1 MGTSRALG
9 VIVMIRWRIGLAV
22 AGLCAALVLAGC
34 GSGDSPGPDGSSV
47 SSSPVPSGPVSSSPV
62 SSPVSSASLSEDEL
76 YAEAERV
83 YRAYF
88 ELEQDTFAAGGAE
101 TLPEGMDE
109 YVMDPFANILVQG
122 FSQVFDRGWRMQPG
136 TRARIVYVKRTPE
149 IAREDSLA
157 TLQVCVDSSQSPLV
171 DSEDNIIGGGY
182 DTNRLFFRYDSDGL
196 LKIYGSNKM
205 EDDSCEG

>member
-1 MGTSRALG
+1 
-9 VIVMIRWRIGLAV
+9 MIRWRIGLVV
-22 AGLCAALVLAGC
+22 AGLCSALALAGC
-34 GSGDSPGPDGSSV
+34 GSDGSSGPDD
-47 SSSPVPSGPVSSSPV
+47 SSAGSSPV
-62 SSPVSSASLSEDEL
+62 SVSSTPASPLPVSPVSLSEDEL

-101 TLPEGMDE
+101 SLPEGMDE
-109 YVMDPFANILVQG
+109 YVTGRFAELIVEA
-122 FSQVFDRGWRMQPG
+122 FSQVSNKGWRMQPG

-171 DSEDNIIGGGY
+171 DAEGNIVGGGY
-182 DTNRLFFRYDSDGL
+182 DAHRFFFRYDGDGL
-196 LKIYGSNKM
+196 LKIYGVNDV

>member
-1 MGTSRALG
+1 
-9 VIVMIRWRIGLAV
+9 MIRWRIGLAV

-47 SSSPVPSGPVSSSPV
+47 SSSPVSSGPVS

-83 YRAYF
+83 YRAFF
-88 ELEQDTFAAGGAE
+88 ELEQDAYAAGGAE

-109 YVMDPFANILVQG
+109 YVMDPFADLVVKNL
-122 FSQVFDRGWRMQPG
+122 SQTFNNGWRMQPG

-149 IAREDSLA
+149 IARKDSEA
-157 TLQVCVDSSQSPLV
+157 TLSTCVDSSQSPLV
-171 DSEDNIIGGGY
+171 DVENNIIGSGY
-182 DTNRLFFRYDSDGL
+182 NTYRLFLRHDDSDGL
-196 LKIYGSNKM
+196 LKIYGVNG
-205 EDDSCEG
+205 EQADSCDG

>member
-1 MGTSRALG
+1 
-9 VIVMIRWRIGLAV
+9 MIRWRIGLAV

-47 SSSPVPSGPVSSSPV
+47 SSSPVSSG
-62 SSPVSSASLSEDEL
+62 PVSSASLSEDEL

-109 YVMDPFANILVQG
+109 YVTGRFAELIVEA
-122 FSQVFDRGWRMQPG
+122 FSQALDRGWRMQPG

-149 IAREDSLA
+149 IAREDSVA
-157 TLQVCVDSSQSPLV
+157 TLSTCVDSSQSPIV

-182 DTNRLFFRYDSDGL
+182 DAHRFFFRYDSDGL
-196 LKIYGSNKM
+196 LKIYGVNDV
-205 EDDSCEG
+205 EDGSCEG